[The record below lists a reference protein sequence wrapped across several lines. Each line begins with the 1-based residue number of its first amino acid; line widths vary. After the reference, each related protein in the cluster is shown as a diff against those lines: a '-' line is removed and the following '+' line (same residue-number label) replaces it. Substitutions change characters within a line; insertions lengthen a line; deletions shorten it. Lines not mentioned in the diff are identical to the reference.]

1 MIDSIAYAIAT
12 RGRIERALTDAGGRA
27 KRALAETHIELQS
40 MLARS
45 TPTAPRAAWP
55 FVRHA
60 ADTSATSGQ
69 TIQTFVV
76 DHAIILAT
84 LAAAFAFNAPF
95 VSLYFHCQAR
105 RSCYQHHA
113 SICRKPLLLN
123 TNTHPK
129 AFVAS
134 GRDLVTFLLVCRD
147 AADIGHEDTVFSGD
161 IGSDIP

>member
-95 VSLYFHCQAR
+95 VSLYLHCR
-105 RSCYQHHA
+105 RGEA
-113 SICRKPLLLN
+113 V
-123 TNTHPK
+123 TNTTHQ
-129 AFVAS
+129 S
-134 GRDLVTFLLVCRD
+134 
-147 AADIGHEDTVFSGD
+147 AANRCS
-161 IGSDIP
+161 